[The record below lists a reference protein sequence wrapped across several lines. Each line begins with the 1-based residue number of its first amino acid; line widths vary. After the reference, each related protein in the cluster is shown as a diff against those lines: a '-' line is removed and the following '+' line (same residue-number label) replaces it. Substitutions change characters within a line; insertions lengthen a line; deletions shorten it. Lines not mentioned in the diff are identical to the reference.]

1 MSAEWISWVHHF
13 LRNGREPCGPV
24 RLLCYDG
31 SIMSGRRRSWTDEQ
45 LKVAAAQSRSVAAV
59 LRALGLRA
67 AGGNYELVQ
76 RRIQL
81 LAIDRGHWTGQG
93 HWLGRHNPHVPKAPL
108 TLILRRN
115 STYQSNKLRRRLIG
129 EGILSAV
136 CSECKQTEW
145 YGRPIPLE
153 LDHVDGDRTN
163 NELANLRLLCPN
175 CHALTSTF
183 RGRNIRRNGARSI
196 QR

>member
-1 MSAEWISWVHHF
+1 MICLIV
-13 LRNGREPCGPV
+13 V
-24 RLLCYDG
+24 
-31 SIMSGRRRSWTDEQ
+31 GRRRSWTDVQ
-45 LKVAAAQSRSVAAV
+45 LKAAVPQSRSVAAV

-76 RRIQL
+76 RHIDL
-81 LAIDRGHWTGQG
+81 LALDRSHWTGQG
-93 HWLGRHNPHVPKAPL
+93 HWRGRHNPHVPKAPL
-108 TLILRRN
+108 IQILRKD
-115 STYQSNKLRRRLIG
+115 STYQSNKLRRRLIA
-129 EGILSAV
+129 EGVLKAS

-183 RGRNIRRNGARSI
+183 RGRNIRRNGTRLIGEAKNESKR
-196 QR
+196 